1 MATGIEAASF
11 VLAILPLLV
20 NQLED
25 YVQGFDKL
33 AQLGS
38 KRHQRDMQTKHNTLK
53 AEMAILLNTI
63 HIAVDGITQYEFGD
77 WTSISNSQFWTDD
90 NIQQKLERKL
100 GSSYDLFIS
109 LANELKDQ
117 LERLSAKLGV
127 GVGRTGRVCKIR
139 NFFLSGR
146 YKDLFDQ
153 IGSSNRRLQTL
164 VGQCKQIREISARS
178 AVSQE
183 SLARHQKGRQ
193 LASSLH
199 NAIMNGVYWQCVCKT
214 QHRLY
219 FTFDSLNTPWTRD
232 PSSKPNS
239 DAIKFE
245 MEILT
250 LENPNRWH
258 EVEAKPDSHSLPQ
271 ELCRDS
277 HATSSQQGL
286 STDGNILNISFPQ
299 GVSGTE
305 QGTVI
310 GAQDLPAAVQ
320 ITNMCVSLSA
330 VGINESNE
338 MLLGYVTDT
347 KHRHNIYHLRSNT
360 DSVRNIQSRTLEEL
374 IAILSSSPSDITC
387 RNSLTVQKRLRIAV
401 NLACAVLQFDGSWLK
416 KQWRARDIKVIN
428 DPRDST
434 PVTYVEW
441 DLNNEPRRLHE
452 SQVPAGEPFIHL
464 GFVLVELSLGQTLEV
479 LQTQEDHDQ
488 VQVVANRN
496 TALRL
501 LPDVKA
507 QSGSRYFQV
516 VEQCLNWPNCTL
528 DDIDFTKAFQ
538 SIIAP
543 LVNEWRV
550 FEGEEPLY

>member
-1 MATGIEAASF
+1 
-11 VLAILPLLV
+11 
-20 NQLED
+20 
-25 YVQGFDKL
+25 
-33 AQLGS
+33 
-38 KRHQRDMQTKHNTLK
+38 
-53 AEMAILLNTI
+53 
-63 HIAVDGITQYEFGD
+63 
-77 WTSISNSQFWTDD
+77 
-90 NIQQKLERKL
+90 
-100 GSSYDLFIS
+100 
-109 LANELKDQ
+109 
-117 LERLSAKLGV
+117 
-127 GVGRTGRVCKIR
+127 
-139 NFFLSGR
+139 
-146 YKDLFDQ
+146 
-153 IGSSNRRLQTL
+153 
-164 VGQCKQIREISARS
+164 
-178 AVSQE
+178 
-183 SLARHQKGRQ
+183 
-193 LASSLH
+193 
-199 NAIMNGVYWQCVCKT
+199 MNGGYWQCLCKT

-219 FTFDSLNTPWTRD
+219 FTFDSLNSPWTRD
-232 PSSKPNS
+232 PSSQLKS
-239 DAIKFE
+239 DAIELKL
-245 MEILT
+245 EILT

-258 EVEAKPDSHSLPQ
+258 EVEAKPDNHSLPH
-271 ELCRDS
+271 EMCRDS
-277 HATSSQQGL
+277 HTTSSQQGL
-286 STDGNILNISFPQ
+286 STDRNIPNISFPQ

-347 KHRHNIYHLRSNT
+347 MHRHNIYHLRSNAE
-360 DSVRNIQSRTLEEL
+360 SVRNIYSKSLEEL
-374 IAILSSSPSDITC
+374 FAILSSSSDVAVQKTF
-387 RNSLTVQKRLRIAV
+387 TVQDRLKIAV
-401 NLACAVLQFDGSWLK
+401 DLACAVLQFHGSWLK
-416 KQWRARDIKVIN
+416 REWRARDIKVFK
-428 DPRDST
+428 DPRVSKPE
-434 PVTYVEW
+434 PVPKPAPKPVPVPYVEW
-441 DLNNEPRRLHE
+441 DLNNEP
-452 SQVPAGEPFIHL
+452 SQVQAGTPFIYL

>member
-1 MATGIEAASF
+1 M
-11 VLAILPLLV
+11 
-20 NQLED
+20 
-25 YVQGFDKL
+25 
-33 AQLGS
+33 
-38 KRHQRDMQTKHNTLK
+38 
-53 AEMAILLNTI
+53 
-63 HIAVDGITQYEFGD
+63 
-77 WTSISNSQFWTDD
+77 
-90 NIQQKLERKL
+90 
-100 GSSYDLFIS
+100 
-109 LANELKDQ
+109 
-117 LERLSAKLGV
+117 
-127 GVGRTGRVCKIR
+127 KIR

-258 EVEAKPDSHSLPQ
+258 EVEAKPDSHSLLQ

-347 KHRHNIYHLRSNT
+347 KHRHNIYHLRSNAE
-360 DSVRNIQSRTLEEL
+360 SVRNLYSKSLEEL
-374 IAILSSSPSDITC
+374 FAILSSSSEIAVQKIF
-387 RNSLTVQKRLRIAV
+387 TVQDRLKIAV
-401 NLACAVLQFDGSWLK
+401 DLACAVLQFHGSWLK
-416 KQWRARDIKVIN
+416 REWRARDIKVFK
-428 DPRDST
+428 DPRVSEPEDV
-434 PVTYVEW
+434 PVPVPYIEW
-441 DLNNEPRRLHE
+441 DLNTEP
-452 SQVPAGEPFIHL
+452 SQVQASEPFIHL
-464 GFVLVELSLGQTLEV
+464 GFVLVELSLCQTLEA
-479 LQTQEDHDQ
+479 LKTGEDHDE

-528 DDIDFTKAFQ
+528 DIIDFTKAFQ